1 MLWLWRAPGSET
13 VHFQWDIAL
22 ARRIMYDIGRR
33 GSGLTGE
40 SAGGAL
46 WREEMSPVAGISQ
59 FCEREA
65 MVGCLWA
72 PLKDGG
78 RRQGL

>member
-1 MLWLWRAPGSET
+1 MPPVVSISQFCEGEA
-13 VHFQWDIAL
+13 IAWC
-22 ARRIMYDIGRR
+22 
-33 GSGLTGE
+33 
-40 SAGGAL
+40 L

>member
-1 MLWLWRAPGSET
+1 MSPVVGISQFCE
-13 VHFQWDIAL
+13 
-22 ARRIMYDIGRR
+22 
-33 GSGLTGE
+33 GE
-40 SAGGAL
+40 AMAWCL

>member
-1 MLWLWRAPGSET
+1 MSLVAGISQFCEGE
-13 VHFQWDIAL
+13 VIA
-22 ARRIMYDIGRR
+22 GC
-33 GSGLTGE
+33 
-40 SAGGAL
+40 L

-65 MVGCLWA
+65 IARRLWA